1 MTMTRADVIVVGG
14 GIAGLSVAYYLARL
28 GTRRIRLIER
38 EPVLASHST
47 GRNAAIFRPL
57 DETPGVMALAHR
69 SRELLDA
76 LLDVPRAQWL
86 RRTGLLFVAD
96 DEAPLGNLVELAQRS
111 RLSHE
116 VVGREAL
123 PSLVPVLA
131 GGAALCGLFV
141 ADAGVMDTHAITAAL
156 ARGVRA
162 AGGEIL
168 AGREVRGVRV
178 EGGEVQGVD
187 LANGDALHGGI
198 VVIAA
203 GAWASGLGA
212 SCGAAL
218 PLIPFRRHLVHLK
231 LSVTLAEAM
240 PVVWRLR
247 DEVYVRSESGGALAS
262 PCDEE
267 PWPPALPPTS
277 ESAVELLAR
286 KLTRL
291 APPTGQGAVHRAW
304 ACLRTFAPDRT
315 MVAGEDPR
323 VRGLFW
329 LAGLGGHGMTAGTAA
344 GELVAQLIA
353 GSTHPLARTLAPARL
368 VLCD

>member
-1 MTMTRADVIVVGG
+1 MTGADVIVVGG
-14 GIAGLSVAYYLARL
+14 GIAGLSVAWHLARL
-28 GTRRIRLIER
+28 GTRRVLLIER
-38 EPVLASHST
+38 EPLLASHST

-57 DETPGVMALAHR
+57 EETPGVTTLAYR

-96 DEAPLGNLVELAQRS
+96 GEAPLWDLVRLAQRS
-111 RLSHE
+111 GFSHE
-116 VVGREAL
+116 VLGRDEIH
-123 PSLVPVLA
+123 SLVPVLT
-131 GGAALCGLFV
+131 GGDAVRGLLV
-141 ADAGVMDTHAITAAL
+141 ADAGVMDIHAITSAL
-156 ARGVRA
+156 ARSIKA
-162 AGGEIL
+162 AGGQIL
-168 AGREVRGVRV
+168 TNSEVKEVRV
-178 EGGEVQGVD
+178 ELGRVRGVD
-187 LANGDALHGGI
+187 LANGDTLNGDA

-203 GAWASGLGA
+203 GAWASRLGA
-212 SCGAAL
+212 SCGDAL
-218 PLIPFRRHLVHLK
+218 PLIPFRRHLVHLELSAK
-231 LSVTLAEAM
+231 LQETM
-240 PVVWRLR
+240 PVVWRLG
-247 DEVYVRSESGGALAS
+247 DEVYVRFESGGALAS

-277 ESAVELLAR
+277 GNAMELLAR

-291 APPTGQGAVHRAW
+291 APQMAQGAVHRAW

-353 GSTHPLARTLAPARL
+353 GATHPLAQTLSPARL
-368 VLCD
+368 VLCG